1 MNLKTLKLLLFSF
14 LLTGIFNKSLADTI
28 PNTIDSTKVQNN
40 FFDDEIKQYAEDSLK
55 LSIDGKK
62 AFLFGNAKIEYQK
75 TTITAS
81 YIEINW
87 NKNTIYASATTDSS
101 GNLIGKPVFKE
112 GNDSFTAEEMTY
124 NFKSKKC
131 GVKKITTKEGEG
143 YILGKTVKKV
153 NDDVFFLNKGDYTT
167 CDAEKP
173 HFSIR
178 ANRIKVIPGEK
189 IITGPAYLTFFRIPT
204 PLIFPF
210 GYFPN
215 NDKKSSGVI
224 IPSYGESASMGFF
237 LKDGGYYF
245 TLNKKMDL
253 SLKSDVY
260 TQGSWN
266 LKSLLRY
273 KNRYKYSGNFNLSY
287 GNMKNS
293 YIGFPNYS
301 EKKDFHIKWSHKQD
315 AKANPSLSFSA
326 NVEAGSSTYLKNN
339 SYNASDYLKNTMSSN
354 VNLSKSWNDGFFN
367 NLNLSLRHS
376 QNISNNNISLTL
388 PDVSLNSKRIYP
400 LKSLGNTAKS
410 QWYDKISI
418 KYGMSTKNTIST
430 KDSLL
435 FSRNSLSNFRNGMKH
450 NIPISTSIRVLKHFN
465 LTPSFN
471 LTERWY
477 LNQIEKNWSG
487 SDSTLTTDTLHK
499 FTRAHDYNFSTG
511 LNTKIYG
518 LVEFKKS
525 KIAGIRHVISPN
537 LSFTYRPDFSNEKY
551 GYYKTVQKNIK
562 GDTESYS
569 IMRDG
574 IYGSPSS
581 RESGNINFSL
591 GNILGMKIRNKKD
604 TVETFKKIK
613 LIESLGISSSYNIF
627 ADSLNMSNVRLNART
642 KLFNI
647 FDITFSSD
655 YDPYLTNENKNN
667 RINQFEIATNNR
679 LARLKSFTTSI
690 GINVNDKSF
699 QSDKKD
705 NDESEKEDDEENR
718 DFYSIPWNLNANY
731 SLNYNKGHQ
740 SSAFADTT
748 QSLTFSG
755 NIKITKKWKIGFRSG
770 YDFDEKELTYSSVD
784 IYRDLHC
791 WEMLFHWIPIGNHK
805 SYTLTIRVKA
815 AALRD
820 LKYEKKRDWFTPD
833 YD

>member
-1 MNLKTLKLLLFSF
+1 MNLKTQTLFLFLF
-14 LLTGIFNKSLADTI
+14 LLTGAFNKSIADTI
-28 PNTIDSTKVQNN
+28 PTTTDSIQVQNN
-40 FFDDEIKQYAEDSLK
+40 FFDDEIKQFAEDSLK

-62 AFLFGNAKIEYQK
+62 AFLYGNAKIEYQK

-81 YIEINW
+81 YIEIDW
-87 NKNTIYASATTDSS
+87 DKNTIYASFTTDSAK
-101 GNLIGKPVFKE
+101 NKIGIPVFTE
-112 GNDSFTAEEMTY
+112 ENESFKAEEMTY
-124 NFKSKKC
+124 NFKTKKC
-131 GVKKITTKEGEG
+131 SVKKITTKEGEG

-153 NDDVFFLNKGDYTT
+153 SDDVFYLHKGDYTT

-178 ANRIKVIPGEK
+178 ANKIKIIPGKK
-189 IITGPAYLTFFRIPT
+189 IITGPAYLSFFRIPT

-215 NDKKSSGVI
+215 NDKKSSGLI
-224 IPSYGESASMGFF
+224 IPSYGESANMGFF
-237 LKDGGYYF
+237 LKDGGYYL
-245 TLNKKMDL
+245 TLSEKMDL
-253 SLKSDVY
+253 SLKSDIY

-273 KNRYKYSGNFNLSY
+273 NNRYKYSGNLNLSY

-293 YIGFPNYS
+293 YVGFPDYS
-301 EKKDFHIKWSHKQD
+301 EKKDFNIKWSHKQD
-315 AKANPSLSFSA
+315 QKANPSLTFSA
-326 NVEAGSSTYLKNN
+326 NVEAGSSTYHRNN
-339 SYNASDYLKNTMSSN
+339 SYDDNEYLKNTMSSN
-354 VNLSKSWNDGFFN
+354 INLSKSWSDGFFN

-376 QNISNNNISLTL
+376 QNTSNKNISLTL
-388 PDVSLNSKRIYP
+388 PDVSLNSKRVYP
-400 LKSLGNTAKS
+400 LKLIGNSAKT

-418 KYGMSTKNTIST
+418 QYGMNTKNTIST
-430 KDSLL
+430 TDSLL
-435 FSRNSLSNFRNGMKH
+435 FTKNSLSKFRNGMTH
-450 NIPISTSIRVLKHFN
+450 NIPISSSIKVLKYFT

-477 LNQIEKNWSG
+477 LNRIEKTWNSN
-487 SDSTLTTDTLHK
+487 DSTLTTDTISK
-499 FTRAHDYNFSTG
+499 FTRAHDYNLSTG

-525 KIAGIRHVISPN
+525 KIAGIRHVMSPN
-537 LSFTYRPDFSNEKY
+537 ISFTYNPDFSDEKY
-551 GYYKTVQKNIK
+551 DYYKTVQINEN
-562 GDTESYS
+562 GETQNYS
-569 IMRDG
+569 IMENG
-574 IYGSPSS
+574 IYGSPSN
-581 RESGNINFSL
+581 RESGTINFSL
-591 GNILGMKIRNKKD
+591 GNILDMKIRNNKD

-627 ADSLNMSNVRLNART
+627 SDSLNFSNIRLNART
-642 KLFNI
+642 RLLNI
-647 FDITFSSD
+647 LDITFSSD
-655 YDPYLTNENKNN
+655 YDPYVTNTDRTN
-667 RINQFEIATNNR
+667 RINQFELSTNKR

-690 GINVNDKSF
+690 GLSINDKSF
-699 QSDKKD
+699 SADKDENKD
-705 NDESEKEDDEENR
+705 EKKEEDENR
-718 DFYSIPWNLNANY
+718 DFYAIPWDLSANY
-731 SLNYNKGHQ
+731 SLTYDKGYNIA
-740 SSAFADTT
+740 AFADTT

-755 NIKITKKWKIGFRSG
+755 NLKITKNWKIGFRSG

-791 WEMLFHWIPIGNHK
+791 WEMLFHWIPLGYHQ

-820 LKYEKKRDWFTPD
+820 LKYEKKKDWFTPE

>member
-1 MNLKTLKLLLFSF
+1 MNLKTQTLFLFLF
-14 LLTGIFNKSLADTI
+14 LLTGAFNKSIADTI
-28 PNTIDSTKVQNN
+28 PPTTDSTQIQNN
-40 FFDDEIKQYAEDSLK
+40 FFDDEIKQFAEDSLK

-62 AFLFGNAKIEYQK
+62 AFLYGNAKIEYQK

-81 YIEINW
+81 YIEIDW
-87 NKNTIYASATTDSS
+87 DKNTIYASFTTDSAK
-101 GNLIGKPVFKE
+101 NKIGIPVFTE
-112 GNDSFTAEEMTY
+112 ENESFKAEEMTY
-124 NFKSKKC
+124 NFKTKKC
-131 GVKKITTKEGEG
+131 SVKKITTKEGEG

-153 NDDVFFLNKGDYTT
+153 SDDVFYLHKGDYTT

-178 ANRIKVIPGEK
+178 ANKIKIIPGKK
-189 IITGPAYLTFFRIPT
+189 IITGPAYLSFFRIPT

-215 NDKKSSGVI
+215 NDKKSSGLI
-224 IPSYGESASMGFF
+224 IPSYGESANMGFF
-237 LKDGGYYF
+237 LKDGGYYL
-245 TLNKKMDL
+245 TLSEKMDL
-253 SLKSDVY
+253 SLKSDIY

-273 KNRYKYSGNFNLSY
+273 NNRYKYSGNLNLSY

-293 YIGFPNYS
+293 YVGFPDYS
-301 EKKDFHIKWSHKQD
+301 EKKDFNIKWSHKQD
-315 AKANPSLSFSA
+315 QKANPSLTFSA
-326 NVEAGSSTYLKNN
+326 NVEAGSSTYHRNN
-339 SYNASDYLKNTMSSN
+339 SYDDNEYLKNTMSSN
-354 VNLSKSWNDGFFN
+354 INLSKSWSDGFFN

-376 QNISNNNISLTL
+376 QNTSNKNISLTL
-388 PDVSLNSKRIYP
+388 PDVSLNSKRVYP
-400 LKSLGNTAKS
+400 LKLIGNSAKT

-418 KYGMSTKNTIST
+418 QYGMNTKNTIST
-430 KDSLL
+430 TDSLL
-435 FSRNSLSNFRNGMKH
+435 FTKNSLSKFRNGMTH
-450 NIPISTSIRVLKHFN
+450 NIPISSSIKVLKYFT

-477 LNQIEKNWSG
+477 LNRIEKTWNSN
-487 SDSTLTTDTLHK
+487 DSTLTTDTISK
-499 FTRAHDYNFSTG
+499 FTRAHDYNLSTG

-525 KIAGIRHVISPN
+525 KIAGIRHVMSPN
-537 LSFTYRPDFSNEKY
+537 ISFTYNPDFSDEKY
-551 GYYKTVQKNIK
+551 DYYKTVQINEN
-562 GDTESYS
+562 GETQNYS
-569 IMRDG
+569 IMENG
-574 IYGSPSS
+574 IYGSPSN
-581 RESGNINFSL
+581 RESGTINFSL
-591 GNILGMKIRNKKD
+591 GNILDMKIRNNKD

-627 ADSLNMSNVRLNART
+627 SDSLNFSNIRLNART
-642 KLFNI
+642 RLLNI
-647 FDITFSSD
+647 LDITFSSD
-655 YDPYLTNENKNN
+655 YDPYVTNTDRTN
-667 RINQFEIATNNR
+667 RINQFELSTNKR

-690 GINVNDKSF
+690 GLSINDKSF
-699 QSDKKD
+699 SADKDENKD
-705 NDESEKEDDEENR
+705 EKKEEDENR
-718 DFYSIPWNLNANY
+718 DFYAIPWDLSANY
-731 SLNYNKGHQ
+731 SLTYDKGHNIA
-740 SSAFADTT
+740 AFADTT

-755 NIKITKKWKIGFRSG
+755 NLKITKNWKIGFRSG

-791 WEMLFHWIPIGNHK
+791 WEMLFHWIPLGYHQ

-820 LKYEKKRDWFTPD
+820 LKYEKKKDWFTPE

>member
-1 MNLKTLKLLLFSF
+1 MNLKTQTLFLFLF
-14 LLTGIFNKSLADTI
+14 LLTGAFNKSIADTI
-28 PNTIDSTKVQNN
+28 PPTTDSTQIQNN
-40 FFDDEIKQYAEDSLK
+40 FFDDEIKQFAEDSLK

-62 AFLFGNAKIEYQK
+62 AFLYGNAKIEYQK

-81 YIEINW
+81 YIEIDW
-87 NKNTIYASATTDSS
+87 DKNTIYASFTTDSAK
-101 GNLIGKPVFKE
+101 NKIGIPVFTE
-112 GNDSFTAEEMTY
+112 ENESFKAEEMTY
-124 NFKSKKC
+124 NFKTKKC
-131 GVKKITTKEGEG
+131 SVKKITTKEGEG

-153 NDDVFFLNKGDYTT
+153 SDDVFYLHKGDYTT

-178 ANRIKVIPGEK
+178 ANKIKIIPGKK
-189 IITGPAYLTFFRIPT
+189 IITGPAYLSFFRIPT

-215 NDKKSSGVI
+215 NDKKSSGLI
-224 IPSYGESASMGFF
+224 IPSYGESANMGFF
-237 LKDGGYYF
+237 LKDGGYYL
-245 TLNKKMDL
+245 TLSEKMDL
-253 SLKSDVY
+253 SLKSDIY

-273 KNRYKYSGNFNLSY
+273 NNRYKYSGNLNLSY

-293 YIGFPNYS
+293 YVGFPDYS
-301 EKKDFHIKWSHKQD
+301 EKKDFNIKWSHKQD
-315 AKANPSLSFSA
+315 QKANPSLTFSA
-326 NVEAGSSTYLKNN
+326 NVEAGSSTYHRNN
-339 SYNASDYLKNTMSSN
+339 SYDDNEYLKNTMSSN
-354 VNLSKSWNDGFFN
+354 INLSKSWTDGFFN

-376 QNISNNNISLTL
+376 QNTSNKNISLTL
-388 PDVSLNSKRIYP
+388 PDVSLNSKRVYP
-400 LKSLGNTAKS
+400 LKLIGNSAKT

-418 KYGMSTKNTIST
+418 QYGMNTKNTIST
-430 KDSLL
+430 TDSLL
-435 FSRNSLSNFRNGMKH
+435 FTKNSLSKFRNGMTH
-450 NIPISTSIRVLKHFN
+450 NIPISTSIKVLKYFT

-477 LNQIEKNWSG
+477 LNRIEKTWNSN
-487 SDSTLTTDTLHK
+487 DSTLTTDTISK
-499 FTRAHDYNFSTG
+499 FTRAHDYNLSTG

-525 KIAGIRHVISPN
+525 KIAGIRHVMSPN
-537 LSFTYRPDFSNEKY
+537 ISFTYNPDFSDEKY
-551 GYYKTVQKNIK
+551 DYYKTVQINEN
-562 GDTESYS
+562 GETQNYS
-569 IMRDG
+569 IMENG
-574 IYGSPSS
+574 IYGSPSN
-581 RESGNINFSL
+581 RESGTINFSL
-591 GNILGMKIRNKKD
+591 GNILDMKIRNNKD

-627 ADSLNMSNVRLNART
+627 SDSLNFSNIRLNART
-642 KLFNI
+642 RLLNI
-647 FDITFSSD
+647 LDITFSSD
-655 YDPYLTNENKNN
+655 YDPYVTNTDRTN
-667 RINQFEIATNNR
+667 RINQFELSTNKR

-690 GINVNDKSF
+690 GLSINDKSF
-699 QSDKKD
+699 SADKDENKD
-705 NDESEKEDDEENR
+705 EKKEEDENR
-718 DFYSIPWNLNANY
+718 DFYAIPWDLSANY
-731 SLNYNKGHQ
+731 SLTYDKGHNIA
-740 SSAFADTT
+740 AFADTT

-755 NIKITKKWKIGFRSG
+755 NLKITKNWKIGFRSG

-791 WEMLFHWIPIGNHK
+791 WEMLFHWIPLGYHQ

-820 LKYEKKRDWFTPD
+820 LKYEKKKDWFTPE

>member
-1 MNLKTLKLLLFSF
+1 MNLKTQTLFLFLF
-14 LLTGIFNKSLADTI
+14 LLTGAFNKSIADTI
-28 PNTIDSTKVQNN
+28 PPAPDSSQIQNN
-40 FFDDEIKQYAEDSLK
+40 FFDDEIKQFAEDSLK

-62 AFLFGNAKIEYQK
+62 AFLYGNAKIEYQK

-81 YIEINW
+81 YIEIDW
-87 NKNTIYASATTDSS
+87 DKNTIYASFTTDSAK
-101 GNLIGKPVFKE
+101 NKIGIPVFTE
-112 GNDSFTAEEMTY
+112 ENESFKAEEMTY
-124 NFKSKKC
+124 NFKTKKC
-131 GVKKITTKEGEG
+131 SVKKITTKEGEG

-153 NDDVFFLNKGDYTT
+153 SDDVFYLHKGDYTT

-178 ANRIKVIPGEK
+178 ANKIKIIPGKK
-189 IITGPAYLTFFRIPT
+189 IITGPAYLSFFRIPT

-215 NDKKSSGVI
+215 NDKKSSGLI
-224 IPSYGESASMGFF
+224 IPSYGESANMGFF
-237 LKDGGYYF
+237 LKDGGYYL
-245 TLNKKMDL
+245 TLSEKMDL
-253 SLKSDVY
+253 SLKSDIY

-273 KNRYKYSGNFNLSY
+273 NNRYKYNGNFNLSY

-293 YIGFPNYS
+293 YVGFPDYS
-301 EKKDFHIKWSHKQD
+301 EKKDFNIKWSHKQD
-315 AKANPSLSFSA
+315 QKANPSLTFSA
-326 NVEAGSSTYLKNN
+326 NVEAGSSTYHRNN
-339 SYNASDYLKNTMSSN
+339 SYDDNEYLKNTMSSN
-354 VNLSKSWNDGFFN
+354 INLSKSWTDGFFN

-376 QNISNNNISLTL
+376 QNTSNKNISLTL
-388 PDVSLNSKRIYP
+388 PDVSLNSKRVYP
-400 LKSLGNTAKS
+400 LKLIGNSAKT

-418 KYGMSTKNTIST
+418 QYGMNTKNTIST
-430 KDSLL
+430 TDSLL
-435 FSRNSLSNFRNGMKH
+435 FTKNSLSEFRNGMTH
-450 NIPISTSIRVLKHFN
+450 NIPISTSIKVLKYFT

-477 LNQIEKNWSG
+477 LNRIEKTWNSN
-487 SDSTLTTDTLHK
+487 DSTLTTDTISK
-499 FTRAHDYNFSTG
+499 FTRAHDYNLSTG

-525 KIAGIRHVISPN
+525 KIAGIRHVMSPN
-537 LSFTYRPDFSNEKY
+537 ISFTYNPDFSDEKY
-551 GYYKTVQKNIK
+551 DYYKTVQINEN
-562 GDTESYS
+562 GETQNYS
-569 IMRDG
+569 IMENG
-574 IYGSPSS
+574 IYGSPSN
-581 RESGNINFSL
+581 RESGTINFSL
-591 GNILGMKIRNKKD
+591 GNILDMKIRNNKD

-627 ADSLNMSNVRLNART
+627 SDSLNFSNIRLNART
-642 KLFNI
+642 RLLNI
-647 FDITFSSD
+647 LDITFSSD
-655 YDPYLTNENKNN
+655 YDPYVTNKDRTN
-667 RINQFEIATNNR
+667 RINQFELSTNKR

-690 GINVNDKSF
+690 GLSINDKSF
-699 QSDKKD
+699 SADKDENKD
-705 NDESEKEDDEENR
+705 EKKEEDENR
-718 DFYSIPWNLNANY
+718 DFYAIPWDLSANY
-731 SLNYNKGHQ
+731 SLTYDKGHNIA
-740 SSAFADTT
+740 AFADTT

-755 NIKITKKWKIGFRSG
+755 NLKITKNWKIGFRSG

-791 WEMLFHWIPIGNHK
+791 WEMLFHWIPLGYHQ

-820 LKYEKKRDWFTPD
+820 LKYEKKKDWFTPE